1 MTSKESRS
9 RDYTPSVPTR
19 RSPAKTGEYSAA
31 VYGEAEAYR
40 DYLEQQVFPL
50 IAATYDADMGRK
62 VFVGHSYGG
71 LFGSYVLLTK
81 PHMFSAYILGSPS
94 LWFDNHEILKVEA
107 AYSQK
112 SKALPAKVM
121 LYAGEFETPGEG
133 PRYFTSVDLV
143 GDMQAFERRLESRG
157 YTGLS
162 VDSAVLA
169 DEDHLTIF
177 PALVSRGLLWALPGH
192 GPYTSG

>member
-9 RDYTPSVPTR
+9 RDYTPSNPLP
-19 RSPAKTGEYSAA
+19 RSSPGSDKYSAA
-31 VYGEAEAYR
+31 VYGQAREYR

-50 IAATYDADMGRK
+50 IASKYDTDMNRK
-62 VFVGHSYGG
+62 VFIGHSYGG

-81 PHMFSAYILGSPS
+81 PSMFSTYILGSPS
-94 LWFDNHEILKVEA
+94 LWFDSHEIHRIEQ
-107 AYSQK
+107 AYSRENR
-112 SKALPAKVM
+112 ALPAKVM
-121 LYAGEFETPGEG
+121 LYAGEFEKPGDG
-133 PRYFTSVDLV
+133 PRHFKSVDLV

-157 YTGLS
+157 YKGLS
-162 VDSAVLA
+162 IDSAVLA
-169 DEDHLTIF
+169 DEDHLTVF